1 MAYSSAY
8 KFLVKFSSVL
18 KEKDPHFKFS
28 IVFSELKTLLFK
40 MSLRKWI
47 KMTIKSTNKPFIIF
61 AALYAFL
68 LVAFILAGF
77 FINSSKLIPPPH
89 FFSMLNNG
97 TVFDFLL
104 IGFSLFSAVLVC
116 FFAVVLYLQKNTQEK
131 SSINAELLALDG
143 CADIIWHWNIT
154 ANTLSFSG
162 SLLDQLGIEFDKKHH
177 TFDEWIKQL
186 HPEDKDNTLN
196 ALNSHIVNNTPYNVE
211 FRMKAKDESWYWFH
225 SKGQARFNNSGK
237 AIQMIGG
244 MNDITHSKAIY
255 FEREYLIKALEKNN
269 SELDNLIY
277 IASHDLKAPLRVIE
291 NISHWLEEDLG
302 ERLDNSSKENLLL
315 LRSRI
320 HRMEKLLKDLLEYSR
335 IGLKPEKSYDE
346 MISGDE
352 LIQDITLLASIPD
365 GFRMIVNKEFLPLKV
380 NKMPLQLILL
390 NLIDNAIKHHD
401 KENGLIEIDII
412 ESNLQY
418 AVSVKDDGPGIAP
431 IYHQR
436 IFEMLQTLKP
446 RDQVEGS
453 GMGLS
458 IVRRHIELLGGTIR
472 VESEVGK
479 GSTFIFKWPKKP
491 N

>member
-1 MAYSSAY
+1 
-8 KFLVKFSSVL
+8 
-18 KEKDPHFKFS
+18 
-28 IVFSELKTLLFK
+28 
-40 MSLRKWI
+40 
-47 KMTIKSTNKPFIIF
+47 
-61 AALYAFL
+61 
-68 LVAFILAGF
+68 
-77 FINSSKLIPPPH
+77 
-89 FFSMLNNG
+89 
-97 TVFDFLL
+97 
-104 IGFSLFSAVLVC
+104 
-116 FFAVVLYLQKNTQEK
+116 
-131 SSINAELLALDG
+131 
-143 CADIIWHWNIT
+143 
-154 ANTLSFSG
+154 
-162 SLLDQLGIEFDKKHH
+162 
-177 TFDEWIKQL
+177 
-186 HPEDKDNTLN
+186 
-196 ALNSHIVNNTPYNVE
+196 
-211 FRMKAKDESWYWFH
+211 
-225 SKGQARFNNSGK
+225 
-237 AIQMIGG
+237 
-244 MNDITHSKAIY
+244 
-255 FEREYLIKALEKNN
+255 
-269 SELDNLIY
+269 
-277 IASHDLKAPLRVIE
+277 
-291 NISHWLEEDLG
+291 
-302 ERLDNSSKENLLL
+302 
-315 LRSRI
+315 
-320 HRMEKLLKDLLEYSR
+320 MEKLLKDLLEYSR